1 MNDIIPTKVDLLIGD
16 PTKAN
21 TKLGWVLENDL
32 SSLVKDMIQS
42 DDKLMQKYQ
51 YFKVGGYFT
60 SNYF

>member
-51 YFKVGGYFT
+51 KLVL
-60 SNYF
+60 